1 MIRKHIWWLIPIIL
15 IAAITPFSAEI
26 DLAVSRWFYRDG
38 HFSAN
43 GFFSFF
49 YSYAIIPG
57 QLAGAIAALF
67 LVLTYFVPDLQRWRS
82 PLLAVLLTLVLGAGF
97 IVHTLLKDHWG
108 RPRPKQ
114 VIEFGGKQQFRTWY
128 EPNFFHQPEPS
139 RSFPCGH
146 CTMGFFFFSAAFA
159 LRRTG
164 HERWSHFFLV
174 YAFAMGF
181 FLGLSRIAQGGHF
194 VTDVLMSGI
203 ILWICSGFFDWVT
216 SENHFAKWRRPD
228 ERSL

>member
-1 MIRKHIWWLIPIIL
+1 MISKHLWWLLPIL
-15 IAAITPFSAEI
+15 MMVVITPFSAEI
-26 DLAVSRWFYRDG
+26 DLTVSRWFYRNG
-38 HFSAN
+38 QFSTN

-49 YSYAIIPG
+49 YDYAVIPG
-57 QLAGAIAALF
+57 QLAGVIAAIF
-67 LVLTYFVPDLQRWRS
+67 LVFTYFFPKIQKWRS

-114 VIEFGGKQQFRTWY
+114 VIEFGGKQEFRPWY
-128 EPNFFHQPEPS
+128 KPNFFHQPEPS

-164 HERWSHFFLV
+164 HYRWAHFFLI
-174 YAFAMGF
+174 YALVMGF
-181 FLGLSRIAQGGHF
+181 FLGLARIAQGGHF
-194 VTDVLMSGI
+194 VSDVLMCGV

-216 SENHFAKWRRPD
+216 AENHFAKWRQSD
-228 ERSL
+228 ERAF